1 MAIHCLVIGVGKMG
15 AAHLQALAAL
25 APDSLTGWAPGSR
38 PRAVER
44 DVGSD
49 VVVRRDELQA
59 TLAAVRPT
67 HVIVASPV
75 ETLTP
80 IAIEVMKSG
89 VKHLLIEKPAAL
101 DQREC
106 GLLQACAAET
116 GAEIHVAYNRRFYA
130 SVRGALAHM
139 RDAGEHIE
147 SVLFEFNEA
156 MPAHGPSAPPEVS
169 ARWLLA
175 NSMHVI
181 DTAFHPIGL
190 PDMQRSQ
197 FQRSGGL
204 PWHPAGSVFVGSGNT
219 VMGVPFAFHA
229 NWSAPGRW
237 GFEWMTRSTRYVFR
251 PMEKLS
257 VMRKGRFDLEP
268 VVLDDEMDSRFKP
281 GVYHQNQAFLA
292 GDRAAGL
299 VTLAEAAALIPMG
312 QKIAGYPEV

>member
-25 APDSLTGWAPGSR
+25 SPDSLTGWGPGSR

-44 DVGSD
+44 DVGG
-49 VVVRRDELQA
+49 VIVRRDELQA

-75 ETLTP
+75 ETLAP
-80 IAIEVMKSG
+80 IAIEVMKAG

-106 GLLQACAAET
+106 GLLLSCAAET
-116 GAEIHVAYNRRFYA
+116 GAEIHIAYNRRFYA

-139 RDAGEHIE
+139 RAAGETIE

-156 MPAHGPSAPPEVS
+156 MPTEGPNAPPEVS

-204 PWHPAGSVFVGSGNT
+204 SWHPAGSVFVGSGNT

-229 NWSAPGRW
+229 NWGAPGRW
-237 GFEWMTRSTRYVFR
+237 GFEWMTQSTRYVFR

-268 VVLDDEMDSRFKP
+268 VALDDEMDNRFKP
-281 GVYHQNQAFLA
+281 GVYHQNRAFLE
-292 GDRAAGL
+292 GDRSAGL
-299 VTLAEAAALIPMG
+299 VSLTEATALIPLA
-312 QKIAGYPEV
+312 QKIAGYPEM

>member
-25 APDSLTGWAPGSR
+25 SPDSLTGWAPGSR

-44 DVGSD
+44 DVGGAL
-49 VVVRRDELQA
+49 VRRDELQA
-59 TLAAVRPT
+59 TLAAVCPT

-80 IAIEVMKSG
+80 ITIEVMKAG

-106 GLLQACAAET
+106 GLLMACAAET

-130 SVRGALAHM
+130 SVRGALTHM
-139 RDAGEHIE
+139 RAAGESIE

-156 MPAHGPSAPPEVS
+156 MPAQGPGAVPEVK

-181 DTAFHPIGL
+181 DTAFHPVGL
-190 PDMQRSQ
+190 PDMQRSR
-197 FQRSGGL
+197 FQHSGGL
-204 PWHPAGSVFVGSGNT
+204 SWHPAGSVFVGSGET
-219 VMGVPFAFHA
+219 VTGVPFACHA
-229 NWSAPGRW
+229 NWDAPGRW
-237 GFEWMTRSTRYVFR
+237 GFEWMTKSTRYVFR

-257 VMRKGRFDLEP
+257 IMRRGRFDLEP
-268 VVLDDEMDSRFKP
+268 MALDDEIDSRFKP

-292 GDRAAGL
+292 GDRTAGL
-299 VTLAEAAALIPMG
+299 VALSEAAMLIPLA

>member
-15 AAHLQALAAL
+15 AAHLQVLAAL
-25 APDSLTGWAPGSR
+25 SPDSVTGWAPGSR

-44 DVGSD
+44 DVGGAL
-49 VVVRRDELQA
+49 VRRDALQA

-75 ETLTP
+75 ETLAP
-80 IAIEVMKSG
+80 IAIEVMKAG
-89 VKHLLIEKPAAL
+89 VKHLLIEKPAAM

-106 GLLQACAAET
+106 GMLLSCAAET
-116 GAEIHVAYNRRFYA
+116 GAEVHVAYNRRFYA

-139 RDAGEHIE
+139 REAGERIE

-156 MPAHGPSAPPEVS
+156 MPVQGPNAPREVS

-181 DTAFHPIGL
+181 DTAFHPVGL
-190 PDMQRSQ
+190 PDMQRSH

-204 PWHPAGSVFVGSGNT
+204 PWHPAGSVFVGSGT
-219 VMGVPFAFHA
+219 TTADVPFAFHA
-229 NWSAPGRW
+229 NWDAPGRW
-237 GFEWMTRSTRYVFR
+237 GFEWMTASTRYVFR

-268 VVLDDEMDSRFKP
+268 LVLDDEMDNRFKP
-281 GVYHQNQAFLA
+281 GVYYQNRAFLN
-292 GDRAAGL
+292 GDRTAGL
-299 VTLAEAAALIPMG
+299 VTLAEAAALIPLA
-312 QKIAGYPEV
+312 QKIAGYPES

>member
-80 IAIEVMKSG
+80 IAVEVMKSG

-156 MPAHGPSAPPEVS
+156 MPAHGPSVPSEVS

-181 DTAFHPIGL
+181 DTAFHPVGL
-190 PDMQRSQ
+190 PDLQRSL
-197 FQRSGGL
+197 FQHSGGL

-219 VMGVPFAFHA
+219 TSGVPFAFHA
-229 NWSAPGRW
+229 NWDAPGRW

-268 VVLDDEMDSRFKP
+268 MVLDDEMDIRFKP
-281 GVYHQNQAFLA
+281 GVYHQNAAFLA
-292 GDRAAGL
+292 GDREAGL

-312 QKIAGYPEV
+312 QKIAGYPEM

>member
-1 MAIHCLVIGVGKMG
+1 MARSVLVIGVGKMG
-15 AAHLQALAAL
+15 AAHLQVLAEL
-25 APDSLTGWAPGSR
+25 APDVVTGWAPGSR

-44 DVGSD
+44 DVGGA
-49 VVVRRDELQA
+49 VVRRDELQA

-80 IAIEVMKSG
+80 IAIEVMKAG
-89 VKHLLIEKPAAL
+89 VKHLLIEKPAAM
-101 DQREC
+101 DQCEC
-106 GLLQACAAET
+106 GLLMACAAET

-130 SVRGALAHM
+130 SVRGALTHM
-139 RDAGEHIE
+139 RAAGESIE

-156 MPAHGPSAPPEVS
+156 MPAQGPGAVPEVK

-181 DTAFHPIGL
+181 DTAFHPVGL
-190 PDMQRSQ
+190 PDMQRSR
-197 FQRSGGL
+197 FQHSGEL
-204 PWHPAGSVFVGSGNT
+204 SWHPAGSVFVGSGET
-219 VMGVPFAFHA
+219 VTGVPFACHA
-229 NWSAPGRW
+229 NWNAPGRW
-237 GFEWMTRSTRYVFR
+237 GFEWMTKSTRYVFR

-257 VMRKGRFDLEP
+257 VMRRGRFDLEP
-268 VVLDDEMDSRFKP
+268 MALDDEIDSRFKP
-281 GVYHQNQAFLA
+281 GVYHQNRAFLA

-299 VTLAEAAALIPMG
+299 VALPEAAVLIPLA

>member
-25 APDSLTGWAPGSR
+25 SPDSLTGWAPGSR

-44 DVGSD
+44 DLGGA
-49 VVVRRDELQA
+49 VVRRDELQA

-80 IAIEVMKSG
+80 IAIEVMKAG
-89 VKHLLIEKPAAL
+89 VKHLLIEKPAAM

-106 GLLQACAAET
+106 SLLMACAAET

-130 SVRGALAHM
+130 SVRGALTHM
-139 RDAGEHIE
+139 RAAGESIE

-156 MPAHGPSAPPEVS
+156 MPAQGPGAAPEVK

-181 DTAFHPIGL
+181 DTAFHPVGL
-190 PDMQRSQ
+190 PDMQRSR
-197 FQRSGGL
+197 FQHSGGL
-204 PWHPAGSVFVGSGNT
+204 SWHPAGSVFVGSGET
-219 VMGVPFAFHA
+219 VTGVPFACHA
-229 NWSAPGRW
+229 NWDAPGRW
-237 GFEWMTRSTRYVFR
+237 GFEWMTKSTRYVFR

-257 VMRKGRFDLEP
+257 VMRRGRFDLEP
-268 VVLDDEMDSRFKP
+268 VALDDEIDSRFKP
-281 GVYHQNQAFLA
+281 GVYHQNQAFLS
-292 GDRAAGL
+292 GDRTAGL
-299 VTLAEAAALIPMG
+299 VALPEAALLIPLA